1 MQRRIVEKSGQ
12 VMRLRV
18 RKKRKSGSGRKA
30 AVLKKLATYLQCDT
44 FMYAP
49 LVSDFPDPAL
59 PLFPSPAKVVEL
71 KKPRKEKQRFVD
83 QLVEYLKSDV
93 YMYAPLLRSSS
104 GSGTSQQSPTKFT
117 SGNVNPQTDLSQQ
130 HHASVQ
136 NETIKHT
143 LYQMRRSVSA
153 SRNVSVKSQLRT
165 HS

>member
-1 MQRRIVEKSGQ
+1 
-12 VMRLRV
+12 MRLRV

-83 QLVEYLKSDV
+83 QLLEYLKSDV

-104 GSGTSQQSPTKFT
+104 GSSQHSPTRFT
-117 SGNVNPQTDLSQQ
+117 SGNVNPQTDLSQ
-130 HHASVQ
+130 HHHTWVQ
-136 NETIKHT
+136 NETVKHT
-143 LYQMRRSVSA
+143 VYQMRRSVSA
-153 SRNVSVKSQLRT
+153 LRNVSVKSQLRT